1 MLDVCLSVKWG
12 PTRTFCPVDVML
24 RDADQRRKPV
34 VLRHV
39 TLHISHISWGCCI
52 LFGAFS
58 WLASFWKSPGFCCS
72 CCCCCCSAAWLMLS
86 TFVIRRQKKS
96 ARGREKVGGGNGMVC
111 SKREM
116 HKNLL
121 RFILPHAKDA
131 PSCHSQQQK
140 QQLFQRA
147 AVVTAL
153 ESWRRGLPLPLA
165 YFTPHM
171 PVYLWCCLW
180 LWLRCAALCWAF
192 KRLKVCTQ
200 FLLCHIPDTC
210 CAASTSTLL
219 VVFLTGWVRCSASA
233 YAELKYKLSMQVGQM
248 LPQRGTWA

>member
-58 WLASFWKSPGFCCS
+58 WLVSFWKSPGFCFSCS
-72 CCCCCCSAAWLMLS
+72 CCCCSAAWLMLS

-96 ARGREKVGGGNGMVC
+96 ARRREKVGGGNGMVC

-131 PSCHSQQQK
+131 PSCHSQQQ

-153 ESWRRGLPLPLA
+153 ESWRGLPLPLA

-180 LWLRCAALCWAF
+180 LWLRCSALCWAF

-210 CAASTSTLL
+210 CAVSTSTLL

>member
-1 MLDVCLSVKWG
+1 MGPDPNLLSCGRNASRCWSKEEASSAQTCHTPYIAYKLRVLH
-12 PTRTFCPVDVML
+12 TFW
-24 RDADQRRKPV
+24 R
-34 VLRHV
+34 
-39 TLHISHISWGCCI
+39 I
-52 LFGAFS
+52 F
-58 WLASFWKSPGFCCS
+58 LACQFLKV
-72 CCCCCCSAAWLMLS
+72 AWLLLLLQLLLLLCCLAYVVDFCHS
-86 TFVIRRQKKS
+86 ATGKKCKGQ
-96 ARGREKVGGGNGMVC
+96 REGGRGNGMVC

-153 ESWRRGLPLPLA
+153 ESCRGLPLTVA
-165 YFTPHM
+165 CFTPHM